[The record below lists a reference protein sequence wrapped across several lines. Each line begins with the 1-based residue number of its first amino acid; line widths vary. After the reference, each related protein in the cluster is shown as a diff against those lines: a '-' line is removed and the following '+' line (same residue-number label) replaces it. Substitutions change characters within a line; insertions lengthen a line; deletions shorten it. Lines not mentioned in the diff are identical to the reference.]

1 MNQTS
6 KFVRIKEAHKLIEEA
21 ESNLLKNINKIISK
35 TKSSEGATLFKRLDS
50 LKPTKSNINIG
61 INMLLDNLPEDKAP
75 AQEIL
80 DAILSKCE
88 KLFDLVKSENEALDN
103 ESIDKLALFMALG
116 FACSNL
122 FAGDA
127 KDVEKRYQ
135 FMAKQI
141 PNLFDS
147 EEDAEKVLDIIV
159 GKQITDL
166 TLSAAAVLGKTETVF
181 TAIPALIHAAFSIY
195 AAQYSMI
202 EGMAIT
208 SEPIETEE
216 SRVIEAKPLK
226 WINLSSPITMDDVL
240 FVEKETGLMLPED
253 YVVCV
258 LQHNG
263 GTPIPSG
270 LPDIETEIDHLHS
283 LNKED
288 EDFVLIYYR
297 LFEKE
302 SNGLLFPFGSDG
314 CGNYFCFLYKNKK
327 DKNPTVVFYDHEVQ
341 RITFLALTFSDLL
354 NSLEPIE
361 TEESRVIEAKPST
374 VNALKQLDSIL
385 KKTQSPEAD
394 SLVNQINSLPPT
406 EDSIEIAFQMLV
418 DILPEDQKPAETI
431 LNTILSYAKMLYTF
445 ILTEAKKNPVYA
457 NDKRLNKFAF
467 NIAIGFISSNLL
479 VKNLSKID
487 KHYNSLKK
495 RIPTLFQ
502 STKKTALSVVK
513 NFFAAV
519 TANVLFSLGVTL
531 GQPLVVKASIPVLI
545 YAQIQFFKA
554 LWNILIDIFV
564 GRDVFKGTQAEE
576 NKK

>member
-1 MNQTS
+1 MSQTS
-6 KFVRIKEAHKLIEEA
+6 KFVRIREAHKLVEEA
-21 ESNLLKNINKIISK
+21 ESNLLKNINKIINQ
-35 TKSSEGATLFKRLDS
+35 TKSSEGVTLFKRLDS

-61 INMLLDNLPEDKAP
+61 INMLLDNIPEDKAP

-88 KLFDLVKSENEALDN
+88 KLFDLVKSENGALDDEN
-103 ESIDKLALFMALG
+103 IDKLALFMALG

-122 FAGDA
+122 FTDNV
-127 KDVEKRYQ
+127 KDIEKHYQ
-135 FMAKQI
+135 FITKQI
-141 PNLFDS
+141 PNMFDADK
-147 EEDAEKVLDIIV
+147 EAVKVLDIIV

-166 TLSAAAVLGKTETVF
+166 TLSAAVVFGKTEAVF
-181 TAIPALIHAAFSIY
+181 TAIPALIHAAFNIY

-202 EGMAIT
+202 ENMNNIN
-208 SEPIETEE
+208 EPITTEE
-216 SRVIEAKPLK
+216 SIV
-226 WINLSSPITMDDVL
+226 T
-240 FVEKETGLMLPED
+240 
-253 YVVCV
+253 
-258 LQHNG
+258 
-263 GTPIPSG
+263 
-270 LPDIETEIDHLHS
+270 
-283 LNKED
+283 
-288 EDFVLIYYR
+288 
-297 LFEKE
+297 
-302 SNGLLFPFGSDG
+302 
-314 CGNYFCFLYKNKK
+314 
-327 DKNPTVVFYDHEVQ
+327 
-341 RITFLALTFSDLL
+341 
-354 NSLEPIE
+354 
-361 TEESRVIEAKPST
+361 EAKPST
-374 VNALKQLDSIL
+374 ADALKQLDRIL
-385 KKTQSPEAD
+385 KKTKSPEAD
-394 SLVNQINSLPPT
+394 ALVNQINSLPPT
-406 EDSIEIAFQMLV
+406 EDSIEVAFQMLV

-431 LNTILSYAKMLYTF
+431 LNTVLSYAKMLYTF

-467 NIAIGFISSNLL
+467 NVAVGFISSNLL

>member
-1 MNQTS
+1 MSQTS
-6 KFVRIKEAHKLIEEA
+6 KFVRIKEAHKLVEEA

-61 INMLLDNLPEDKAP
+61 INMLLDNIPEDKVP
-75 AQEIL
+75 VQEIL

-88 KLFDLVKSENEALDN
+88 KLFDLVKSEKEASDN

-122 FAGDA
+122 FAGEV

-181 TAIPALIHAAFSIY
+181 TAIPVLIHAAFSVY
-195 AAQYSMI
+195 AAQYNMI
-202 EGMAIT
+202 EDMVNA
-208 SEPIETEE
+208 SEPIVTEE
-216 SRVIEAKPLK
+216 GI
-226 WINLSSPITMDDVL
+226 I
-240 FVEKETGLMLPED
+240 
-253 YVVCV
+253 
-258 LQHNG
+258 
-263 GTPIPSG
+263 
-270 LPDIETEIDHLHS
+270 
-283 LNKED
+283 
-288 EDFVLIYYR
+288 
-297 LFEKE
+297 
-302 SNGLLFPFGSDG
+302 
-314 CGNYFCFLYKNKK
+314 
-327 DKNPTVVFYDHEVQ
+327 
-341 RITFLALTFSDLL
+341 
-354 NSLEPIE
+354 
-361 TEESRVIEAKPST
+361 IEAKPST
-374 VNALKQLDSIL
+374 AKALKQLNNIL
-385 KKTQSPEAD
+385 KKTKSPEAD
-394 SLVNQINSLPPT
+394 SLVKQINSLPPT
-406 EDSIEIAFQMLV
+406 EDSVEIAFQMLV
-418 DILPEDQKPAETI
+418 DTLPEDQKPAESI
-431 LNTILSYAKMLYTF
+431 LNAILSYAKMLYTHV
-445 ILTEAKKNPVYA
+445 LTEAKKNPVYA

-467 NIAIGFISSNLL
+467 NVAVGFISSNLL

-519 TANVLFSLGVTL
+519 TANVLFSLGLML
-531 GQPLVVKASIPVLI
+531 GQPLAVKASIPIMI

-576 NKK
+576 SKK